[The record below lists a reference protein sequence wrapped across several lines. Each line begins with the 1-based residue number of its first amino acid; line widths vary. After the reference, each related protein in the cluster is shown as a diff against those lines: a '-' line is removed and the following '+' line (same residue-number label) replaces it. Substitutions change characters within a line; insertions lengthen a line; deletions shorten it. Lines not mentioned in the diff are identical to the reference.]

1 MEDRSLRVLFE
12 QQWKLKCGQYLSL
25 QDSGKPDS
33 DSRRKGR

>member
-12 QQWKLKCGQYLSL
+12 QQWKLNCGQRTSL
-25 QDSGKPDS
+25 QDSGEPDR